1 MGLISLMLHSLAY
14 LFEQEQQQEELH
26 VQQEMAIRQ
35 QEEQEGKLREQEELG
50 EQQQQQLPALPI
62 KPPHRLRDLATG
74 LVRKEQRQD
83 LLHYGKMRLQ
93 QYLESGR
100 REGEEQQPQQK
111 NEQNQ
116 QIQQQQRQTQ
126 QQQQQQQQYL
136 ESGRREGETQQP
148 QQKNEQNQQIQ
159 QQRQTQQQQQQ
170 QQQEND
176 HSPSSAQGQEQ
187 QQTKVKRFLQ
197 RVQQSVDPPLLSM
210 LRSGITA
217 VYQYLSSPPNDNWL
231 TKREFRLVEAAIK
244 EQQQSAAAGALAGAE
259 REDWTTSS
267 SPAQVPSG
275 VV

>member
-26 VQQEMAIRQ
+26 EQQEMAQRQ

-83 LLHYGKMRLQ
+83 LLHYGKIRL
-93 QYLESGR
+93 
-100 REGEEQQPQQK
+100 
-111 NEQNQ
+111 
-116 QIQQQQRQTQ
+116 
-126 QQQQQQQQYL
+126 QQYL

-159 QQRQTQQQQQQ
+159 QQQRQTQQQQQ
-170 QQQEND
+170 EN
-176 HSPSSAQGQEQ
+176 HSPSNAQGQEQ
-187 QQTKVKRFLQ
+187 QQAKLKRFLQ

>member
-100 REGEEQQPQQK
+100 REGETQQPQQK

-116 QIQQQQRQTQ
+116 QIQ
-126 QQQQQQQQYL
+126 
-136 ESGRREGETQQP
+136 
-148 QQKNEQNQQIQ
+148 Q

-259 REDWTTSS
+259 REDRPRSAT
-267 SPAQVPSG
+267 PAQVPSG

>member
-26 VQQEMAIRQ
+26 EQQEMAQRQ

-100 REGEEQQPQQK
+100 REGETQQPQQK

-126 QQQQQQQQYL
+126 QQQQ
-136 ESGRREGETQQP
+136 
-148 QQKNEQNQQIQ
+148 
-159 QQRQTQQQQQQ
+159 
-170 QQQEND
+170 EN
-176 HSPSSAQGQEQ
+176 HSPSNAQGQEQ
-187 QQTKVKRFLQ
+187 QQAKLKRFLQ

>member
-26 VQQEMAIRQ
+26 EQQEMAQRQ
-35 QEEQEGKLREQEELG
+35 QEEQEGKLREQGELG

-62 KPPHRLRDLATG
+62 EPAHRLRDLATG

-83 LLHYGKMRLQ
+83 LLHYGKIRL
-93 QYLESGR
+93 
-100 REGEEQQPQQK
+100 
-111 NEQNQ
+111 
-116 QIQQQQRQTQ
+116 
-126 QQQQQQQQYL
+126 QQYL

-159 QQRQTQQQQQQ
+159 QQQRQTQQQQQ
-170 QQQEND
+170 EN
-176 HSPSSAQGQEQ
+176 HSPSNAQGQEQ
-187 QQTKVKRFLQ
+187 QQAKLKRFLQ

-259 REDWTTSS
+259 REDRPRSAT
-267 SPAQVPSG
+267 PAQVPSG

>member
-26 VQQEMAIRQ
+26 EQQEMAQRQ
-35 QEEQEGKLREQEELG
+35 QEEQEGKLREQGELG

-62 KPPHRLRDLATG
+62 EPAHRLRDLATG

-83 LLHYGKMRLQ
+83 LLHYGKIRLQ

-100 REGEEQQPQQK
+100 REGETQQPQQK

-116 QIQQQQRQTQ
+116 QIQQQQRQTQQQ

-159 QQRQTQQQQQQ
+159 QQQRQTQQQQQ
-170 QQQEND
+170 EN
-176 HSPSSAQGQEQ
+176 HSPSNAQGQEQ
-187 QQTKVKRFLQ
+187 QQAKLKRFLQ

-259 REDWTTSS
+259 REDRPRSAT
-267 SPAQVPSG
+267 PAQVPSG

>member
-26 VQQEMAIRQ
+26 EQQEMAQRQ
-35 QEEQEGKLREQEELG
+35 QEEQEGKLREQGELG

-100 REGEEQQPQQK
+100 REGETQQPQQK

-126 QQQQQQQQYL
+126 QQQQ
-136 ESGRREGETQQP
+136 
-148 QQKNEQNQQIQ
+148 
-159 QQRQTQQQQQQ
+159 
-170 QQQEND
+170 EN
-176 HSPSSAQGQEQ
+176 HSPSNAQGQEQ
-187 QQTKVKRFLQ
+187 QQAKLKRFLQ

-231 TKREFRLVEAAIK
+231 TKREFRLVEAAIN

>member
-100 REGEEQQPQQK
+100 REGETQQPQQK

-126 QQQQQQQQYL
+126 QQQQ
-136 ESGRREGETQQP
+136 
-148 QQKNEQNQQIQ
+148 
-159 QQRQTQQQQQQ
+159 
-170 QQQEND
+170 EN
-176 HSPSSAQGQEQ
+176 HSPSNAQGQEQ
-187 QQTKVKRFLQ
+187 QQAKLKRFLQ

>member
-62 KPPHRLRDLATG
+62 EPAHRLRDLATG

-83 LLHYGKMRLQ
+83 LLHYGKIRL
-93 QYLESGR
+93 
-100 REGEEQQPQQK
+100 
-111 NEQNQ
+111 
-116 QIQQQQRQTQ
+116 
-126 QQQQQQQQYL
+126 QQYL

-159 QQRQTQQQQQQ
+159 QQQRQTQQQQQ
-170 QQQEND
+170 EN
-176 HSPSSAQGQEQ
+176 HSPSNAQGQEQ
-187 QQTKVKRFLQ
+187 QQAKLKRFLQ

-259 REDWTTSS
+259 REDRPRSAT
-267 SPAQVPSG
+267 PAQVPSG

>member
-159 QQRQTQQQQQQ
+159 QQQRQTQQQQQ
-170 QQQEND
+170 EN
-176 HSPSSAQGQEQ
+176 HSPSNAQGQEQ
-187 QQTKVKRFLQ
+187 QQAKLKRFLQ